1 MILPVNAAYVRD
13 QYELLRQEA
22 VTADPMGPRG
32 HGLVLLMTRGISA
45 WLGIVQTLTP
55 RAIAPMENTASTTGV
70 DGPTW
75 TTGGDRADLTRV
87 LASLVLT
94 SLQEVA
100 AS

>member
-1 MILPVNAAYVRD
+1 VTLPVNAAYVRE

-22 VTADPMGPRG
+22 VTADPLGRRG

-45 WLGIVQTLTP
+45 WLGTVQTLTP
-55 RAIAPMENTASTTGV
+55 RATAPMEHTASTTGT
-70 DGPTW
+70 DCPTW
-75 TTGGDRADLTRV
+75 TGGRADLTRV

>member
-1 MILPVNAAYVRD
+1 VSLPVHAAYVRE

-32 HGLVLLMTRGISA
+32 YGMVLLMTRGLSA
-45 WLGIVQTLTP
+45 WLGIVQSLTP
-55 RAIAPMENTASTTGV
+55 RAIAPKEHTASTTST
-70 DGPTW
+70 DCPTW
-75 TTGGDRADLTRV
+75 TTGDRGDLTRV

-100 AS
+100 PS

>member
-1 MILPVNAAYVRD
+1 VSLPVNAAYVREL
-13 QYELLRQEA
+13 YERLRQEA

-45 WLGIVQTLTP
+45 WLGTVQTLAP
-55 RAIAPMENTASTTGV
+55 RAIAPLEHTASTTGA
-70 DGPTW
+70 DGPSW
-75 TTGGDRADLTRV
+75 TTGDRANLTRV